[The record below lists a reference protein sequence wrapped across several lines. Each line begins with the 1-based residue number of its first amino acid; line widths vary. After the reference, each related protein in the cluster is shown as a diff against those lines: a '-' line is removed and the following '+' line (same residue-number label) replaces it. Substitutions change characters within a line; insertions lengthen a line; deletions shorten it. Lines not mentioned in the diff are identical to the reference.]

1 MQFVQETEGG
11 VAIVKPML
19 INLDAACA
27 KEFLRLAKPIV
38 ESNARI
44 AFDMSQIRFV
54 DSSGL
59 GVLLALQRTISPA
72 ASIRYFAVAA
82 GVQSMFRIANVH
94 RILDIFPTRQA
105 ALDAPW
111 AQTGKS

>member
-1 MQFVQETEGG
+1 MQFVTETAGD
-11 VAIVKPML
+11 VTVVKPML

-38 ESNARI
+38 EANPRV

-59 GVLLALQRTISPA
+59 GTLLALQRTTNPA
-72 ASIRYFAVAA
+72 GGIRFFSVANA
-82 GVQSMFRIANVH
+82 VQSMLRIANVH
-94 RILDIFPTRQA
+94 RILDIFPTREE
-105 ALDAPW
+105 ALNAPW
-111 AQTGKS
+111 GQAR